1 MRKITTGRYEFKGYI
16 YCLCTM
22 RTKWYSLGNFS
33 TMYFCINRLTT
44 DTPLNGPT
52 CYQEGPKTPLANIYI
67 YLSPAYKESRLHTSN
82 RCHACAVG
90 QLILQ
95 FKVIA
100 QQLQLQFKD
109 SETVVEGEGQWL

>member
-33 TMYFCINRLTT
+33 SMYFCINRLTT

-52 CYQEGPKTPLANIYI
+52 CYQEGPKTPLANISI
-67 YLSPAYKESRLHTSN
+67 YP
-82 RCHACAVG
+82 
-90 QLILQ
+90 QLIKKVVFTLQ
-95 FKVIA
+95 TDATHAPWV
-100 QQLQLQFKD
+100 
-109 SETVVEGEGQWL
+109 S